1 MLLNNHINRIMSFSQ
16 MFSDLGKSG
25 KLGCAL
31 FIKNVLP
38 VLIFSASVVSCG
50 GVGSSSRLTDDVD
63 PFIGTDGHGHVF
75 LGANV
80 PFGGVQLGPSNATQ
94 GWDWCSGYHY
104 SDSVV
109 KGFAHTHLSGTG
121 IGDLGDIVFM
131 PVTGEVTMADDGYFS
146 TYGHEGETARPG
158 YYSVLLDRYGI
169 TAELTATA
177 RCGMHR
183 YTYPAGTEYGGLVID
198 LESGIG
204 WDAPMEGFIRRVD
217 DRTIE
222 GYRYSTGWAADQRVY
237 FFARFSRPMVGMRIF
252 DDNVEVVSDEAKGVR
267 VRALV
272 DFGAVSQLVAEV
284 GISAVSMEGARL
296 NCHAELDGAGFDEVA
311 AKAGDMWNGYLSK
324 IRVEGGRDADRRA
337 FYTALYHTA
346 FAPQLFCDVDGSYRG
361 ADGAIYRDTSHNV
374 YTVYSL
380 WDTYRAANP
389 LYTII
394 EPERTGEFVA
404 NFLKIYDEQGRL
416 PVWHLAG
423 NETDCMVGY
432 HSIPVIAMAYLR
444 DIGGFDTIKAYEA
457 VRSYADLDERG
468 LGYIRSLGYIPSD
481 KEPESVAKAL
491 EYAVD
496 DWAVAQMAAKIGRQD
511 DYDLFMARSRGY
523 VRYFDEGSGFM
534 RGRRSDGSWSEGF
547 DPVISRHRD
556 DDYCE
561 GNAWQYVWMVPHD
574 VEGLVALFGSEEAF
588 ESKLDSLFVV
598 EAELGD
604 EASPDI
610 SGLIGQ
616 YAQGNEPNHSTPFLY
631 NYIGRQWKSAELS
644 RRIMRSFF
652 DDTPA
657 GLCGNEDA
665 GQMSA
670 WYVFAAMGFYPA
682 NAVSGAFLIAS
693 PLFDKVT
700 VDVGGGR
707 SFVVEAVDN
716 SESNIYVQSA
726 ELNGMPYDKSYITY
740 DDIMSGGVL
749 RLVMGPGPNED
760 FGASEQSRPRSVVY
774 RDGVR

>member
-1 MLLNNHINRIMSFSQ
+1 MNK
-16 MFSDLGKSG
+16 MFVI
-25 KLGCAL
+25 A
-31 FIKNVLP
+31 
-38 VLIFSASVVSCG
+38 AAVVSLSAVSCRDAQD
-50 GVGSSSRLTDDVD
+50 VAVPRLTGYVD

-80 PFGGVQLGPSNATQ
+80 PFGGVHLGPSNTTQ

-104 SDSVV
+104 SDSIV

-131 PVTGEVTMADDGYFS
+131 PVTGEVTMEEEGYVSKYSHDD
-146 TYGHEGETARPG
+146 ETARPG

-169 TAELTATA
+169 TAELTATE
-177 RCGMHR
+177 RCGVHR
-183 YTYPAGTEYGGLVID
+183 YSYPEGTASAGLVVD

-204 WDAPMEGFIRRVD
+204 WDAPVAGMVRKVD
-217 DRTIE
+217 DRTIA
-222 GYRYSTGWAADQRVY
+222 GYRYSTGWATDQRVY
-237 FFARFSRPMVGMRIF
+237 FFARFSQPMAGMRVF
-252 DDNVEVVSDEAKGVR
+252 DDGVEVLSDEAEGVR
-267 VRALV
+267 LRALLS
-272 DFGAVSQLVAEV
+272 FGEVSQLVAEV
-284 GISAVSMEGARL
+284 GISAVSCEGARL
-296 NCHAELDGAGFDEVA
+296 NCLSELDGRSFDEVA
-311 AKAGDMWNGYLSK
+311 DDADGKWNRYLAKMQ
-324 IRVEGGRDADRRA
+324 VEGGRDDDRRA

-346 FAPQLFCDVDGSYRG
+346 FAPQLFNDADGSYRG
-361 ADGAIYRDTSHNV
+361 ADGATYRDTSRNV

-380 WDTYRAANP
+380 WDTYRAADP
-389 LYTII
+389 LYTVI
-394 EPERTGEFVA
+394 EPERTGEFVD
-404 NFLKIYDEQGRL
+404 NFLKIYDQQGRL

-423 NETDCMVGY
+423 NETNCMVGY

-444 DIGGFDTIKAYEA
+444 GIGGFDTLKAYEA
-457 VRSYADLDERG
+457 ARSYAELNERG
-468 LGYIRSLGYIPSD
+468 LDHIRSIGYIPSD

-496 DWAVAQMAAKIGRQD
+496 DWAVAQMAARMGMKD
-511 DYDLFMARSRGY
+511 DYDRFMARSRGY
-523 VRYFDEGSGFM
+523 ARYFDKGCGFM
-534 RGRRSDGSWSEGF
+534 RGRRSDGNWSEGF
-547 DPVISRHRD
+547 DPVLSRHRD

-588 ESKLDSLFVV
+588 EAKLDSLFVV

-670 WYVFAAMGFYPA
+670 WYVLAATGLYPA
-682 NAVSGAFLIAS
+682 NAVSGAFVLAS
-693 PLFDKVT
+693 PLFDKAT

-707 SFVVEAVDN
+707 KVTVEAVGN
-716 SESNIYVQSA
+716 SEDNIYVQRA
-726 ELNGMPYDKSYITY
+726 ELDGCRYDKSYITY

-749 RLVMGPGPNED
+749 RLVMGPEPNRD
-760 FGASEQSRPRSVVY
+760 FGASKDARPRSKVY
-774 RDGVR
+774 